1 MDIADRQTCASKV
14 VDIKRENL
22 KQLKLIL
29 TSNNFDIPRSH
40 FSRYCK
46 YSLISPISE
55 HTHPI
60 PPNSPFPQQQQC
72 YHSVSSFERNQSHD
86 SGAVYRLFAG
96 DLR

>member
-1 MDIADRQTCASKV
+1 MN
-14 VDIKRENL
+14 REDLYRFTSGN
-22 KQLKLIL
+22 QLWRGKA
-29 TSNNFDIPRSH
+29 
-40 FSRYCK
+40 
-46 YSLISPISE
+46 
-55 HTHPI
+55 